1 MNLLKTR
8 CSLLTAFI
16 LTSLALQFTTQ
27 AQNEQLT
34 FKQVYEF
41 GEPRILE
48 RLPTLKG
55 WLDDEHYLQMKQEEG
70 NSYLIKIN
78 AATGEESVFV
88 NYSEINENLP
98 DGLDAIR
105 AIDVTEDYKDFLFTK
120 ENDLFH
126 YSVFSNEVK
135 KLTETEAVE
144 NNPTLSPDGKKVA
157 FTREHNLFV
166 VDIESGVETQLTFD
180 GSEVIY
186 NGWASWVYWEE
197 ILGRASQYKAFWWAP
212 NSQMISFLQFDDSPV
227 PKFPLFI
234 PDGVHGELEWAHYPK
249 AGDPNPNVKL
259 GIAHLKENKH
269 CLGG

>member
-8 CSLLTAFI
+8 CSFLTAFI

-78 AATGEESVFV
+78 AGTGEEIVFV

-105 AIDVTEDYKDFLFTK
+105 AIDVTDDYKDFLFTK

-135 KLTETEAVE
+135 KLTETEAAE

-166 VDIESGVETQLTFD
+166 VDIEAGVEAQLTFD

-186 NGWASWVYWEE
+186 NGWASWVY
-197 ILGRASQYKAFWWAP
+197 
-212 NSQMISFLQFDDSPV
+212 
-227 PKFPLFI
+227 
-234 PDGVHGELEWAHYPK
+234 
-249 AGDPNPNVKL
+249 
-259 GIAHLKENKH
+259 
-269 CLGG
+269 